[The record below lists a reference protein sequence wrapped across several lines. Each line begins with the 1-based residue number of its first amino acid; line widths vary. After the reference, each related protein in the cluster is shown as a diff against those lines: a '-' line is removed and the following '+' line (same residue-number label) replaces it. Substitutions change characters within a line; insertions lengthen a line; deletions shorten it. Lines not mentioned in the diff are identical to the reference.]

1 MNTIDEPQPRNSDVK
16 STYGIKAV
24 LDQALQS
31 YERLPMLEIIF
42 DKFIR
47 QLAVSLRHLTA
58 EAVDVKILEFN
69 SLRFGDFLKTIKSPA
84 SIVVFKA
91 VEWDNLG
98 LLVLDGNLVFSLVD
112 ILLGGKNHTN
122 QTNKVNNNRILT
134 PIEQGIAKQISEV
147 VLNGLTFAF
156 EGISP
161 ATFALERLESN
172 PNFAT
177 ISRPG
182 DAIISLKIQIEIDD
196 QLEKMELI
204 IPYKTIEPVKEQM
217 QQVFLGD
224 KFGVD
229 IVWEESLLNAIHNI
243 DLPVEAVIVNKLTTL
258 HSVAHLKVGD
268 TIIMDHKEDESITV
282 RSGPIALFKGKIG
295 KVEGKIAV
303 SLEEVIDIEN

>member
-1 MNTIDEPQPRNSDVK
+1 
-16 STYGIKAV
+16 
-24 LDQALQS
+24 
-31 YERLPMLEIIF
+31 
-42 DKFIR
+42 
-47 QLAVSLRHLTA
+47 
-58 EAVDVKILEFN
+58 
-69 SLRFGDFLKTIKSPA
+69 
-84 SIVVFKA
+84 
-91 VEWDNLG
+91 
-98 LLVLDGNLVFSLVD
+98 
-112 ILLGGKNHTN
+112 
-122 QTNKVNNNRILT
+122 
-134 PIEQGIAKQISEV
+134 
-147 VLNGLTFAF
+147 
-156 EGISP
+156 
-161 ATFALERLESN
+161 
-172 PNFAT
+172 
-177 ISRPG
+177 
-182 DAIISLKIQIEIDD
+182 
-196 QLEKMELI
+196 MELI